1 MSFHI
6 IITAHLTGRVSL
18 TGSLS
23 VWLHDF
29 ISSFNVFHTRLQVL
43 HRTSL
48 SNPDGLA
55 VDWVGG
61 NLYWCDKGRDTIE
74 VSKLNGAYR
83 TVLVNS
89 GLREPRAVA
98 VDVRYG

>member
-1 MSFHI
+1 MLI
-6 IITAHLTGRVSL
+6 
-18 TGSLS
+18 
-23 VWLHDF
+23 W
-29 ISSFNVFHTRLQVL
+29 QVL

-89 GLREPRAVA
+89 GLKEPRAVA
-98 VDVRYG
+98 VDVRYGWEAHLIYFTVWKHTHLVILAAELYL